1 LLAGQILARV
11 LRVFGVEGQLRDFF
25 DSPTIAGMA
34 EIIGRERAQDL
45 DDDLRDLLV
54 HSGFMS
60 EDESHRLLKEIRG

>member
-1 LLAGQILARV
+1 
-11 LRVFGVEGQLRDFF
+11 
-25 DSPTIAGMA
+25 MA